1 MLFATDG
8 VITKVS
14 DATGSD
20 KFLNI
25 ITPNRGRI
33 GVIVKGSRSPESK
46 TASLSQLFTYGNFE
60 IYEKNG
66 MYWLRGG
73 MVIDPF
79 YNLSE
84 DITRIAAA
92 TYMCELANELTDE
105 SDECEEILRL
115 LLNSIYLLGKGEKK
129 VAIVKAVFELRAMA
143 ISGYMPDASTCRYCK
158 TPIADEM
165 YLDVLGGR
173 IMCAECFKER
183 GDKTKNISRDFEDV
197 REASVICRMTSSV
210 VAALKFVLMSP
221 PEKTF
226 SFDITDDEELQL
238 LSRLA
243 ETYVTSHLGRGFD
256 SLDFYNAVK

>member
-33 GVIVKGSRSPESK
+33 GVLVKGSRSPESK

-92 TYMCELANELTDE
+92 TYMCEVANELTDE
-105 SDECEEILRL
+105 SDECEDILRL
-115 LLNSIYLLGKGEKK
+115 LLNSMYLLGKGEKK
-129 VAIVKAVFELRAMA
+129 ISLIKAVFELRAMA
-143 ISGYMPDASTCRYCK
+143 ISGYMPDVTACRYCK
-158 TPIADEM
+158 TTIADEM

-183 GDKTKNISRDFEDV
+183 GDRVKNISRDFEDV
-197 REASVICRMTSSV
+197 REASIICRMTSSV
-210 VAALKFVLMSP
+210 AVALKYVLMSP
-221 PEKTF
+221 PEKIF
-226 SFDITDDEELQL
+226 SFDIKDEDEMQL
-238 LSRLA
+238 FSRLA
-243 ETYVTSHLGRGFD
+243 ESYLTSHLGRGFD